1 MSLTDFARGLADALH
16 GVSWLEAGAVAFGV
30 LYLVLAIRQN
40 ILCWLAGL
48 IGSLLSV
55 ALLYEARLYGES
67 ALNVFYGAMSVY
79 GWLQWLGGRGP
90 RNREELPVR
99 TWPASAH
106 AAAIGGTLAAGAV
119 LGWGMS
125 HTRAQF
131 PYVDAWV
138 TAASLVTTYMVAKKV
153 LENWVY
159 WFVIDGLSVYLALAR
174 GLPLYATLNVF
185 YVVMVVIGF
194 FRWHRDW
201 RAQPALAA

>member
-1 MSLTDFARGLADALH
+1 VDVIDALRE
-16 GVSWLEAGAVAFGV
+16 VSWLEAGAVVFGV

-48 IGSLLSV
+48 ISSLLFV

-67 ALNVFYGAMSVY
+67 ALNIFYAAMSVY
-79 GWLQWLGGRGP
+79 GWQQWRAGRGSD
-90 RNREELPVR
+90 NDAELPVR
-99 TWPASAH
+99 VWSLSAH
-106 AAAIGGTLAAGAV
+106 VAAIGGSLVGSAV
-119 LGWGMS
+119 IGWAMS

-138 TAASLVTTYMVAKKV
+138 TVASLVTTYMVAKKV

-159 WFVIDGLSVYLALAR
+159 WFVIDGFSVYLALAR
-174 GLPLYATLNVF
+174 GLPLYAALNVF
-185 YVVMVVIGF
+185 YVVVVVIGF
-194 FRWHRDW
+194 YRWHRDW